1 MRFVSVGEDCKLI
14 LWDLS
19 SAALTRPKAHV
30 HSHHRRHS
38 ASSQLSLH
46 RRSTSELSGGHVP
59 LSATEREGP
68 SFHPPP
74 RRDDCS
80 VLQPITVKTLSND
93 LLSSI
98 ALLPEFIILG
108 ARGGQVS
115 QYDRPPTGD
124 LSGLNNEFAASVVRI
139 DARAR

>member
-1 MRFVSVGEDCKLI
+1 MRFVSIGEDCKLI

-46 RRSTSELSGGHVP
+46 RRSTSELSSAHLP
-59 LSATEREGP
+59 LAASERDGP
-68 SFHPPP
+68 LFHPPT
-74 RRDDCS
+74 RRDDVS
-80 VLQPITVKTLSND
+80 VLQPIMVKNLSND
-93 LLSSI
+93 ILSSL

-115 QYDRPPTGD
+115 QYDRPPVGD

-139 DARAR
+139 DHRAR